1 MPVIAGFATPLESR
15 APGRHVVRVVESDQS
30 LAARRVQCKRVG
42 EAMRPLGGR
51 PNTRDFEL
59 QPIALFEMMN
69 AAVEPQQELEAM
81 IWPTIHII
89 W

>member
-1 MPVIAGFATPLESR
+1 
-15 APGRHVVRVVESDQS
+15 
-30 LAARRVQCKRVG
+30 
-42 EAMRPLGGR
+42 MRPLGGR

-59 QPIALFEMMN
+59 QPIALFEVMN
-69 AAVEPQQELEAM
+69 AAVEPQQELEPM